1 MKKSLA
7 IILAFLISLTIS
19 AQNFE
24 GKIVYVNIIK
34 SKNVAVTD
42 QQFLNM
48 IGNMQEYY
56 IKDGNYKSVSNGSLL
71 QWQLYI
77 NADNKLY
84 YKMSN
89 SETVSWND
97 GSGNTDEILKSE
109 LNNAVI
115 DILGYKCD
123 ELILT
128 CKSGLQKYYFNSKLA
143 VDPKLFAKHKY
154 GNWYDYLLKSNSL
167 PLKTIIENAQFIL
180 ETTATSITPTKID
193 NNFFQLPANTKT
205 EKSREQ

>member
-97 GSGNTDEILKSE
+97 GSENTDEILKSE